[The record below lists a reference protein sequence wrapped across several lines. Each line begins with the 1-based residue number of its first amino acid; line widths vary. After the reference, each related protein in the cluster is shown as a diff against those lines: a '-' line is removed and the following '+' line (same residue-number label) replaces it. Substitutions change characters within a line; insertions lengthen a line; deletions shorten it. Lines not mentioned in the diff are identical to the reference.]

1 MFGLFS
7 GTPKNDHIIVIRNSD
22 GYIQHTLYMPMS
34 SKAVMGIT
42 TQCHTRGID
51 DFGNRFWIL
60 PKDVTMTL
68 TGPDGSTY
76 TIPGGYKI
84 TYKCD

>member
-7 GTPKNDHIIVIRNSD
+7 DKHQNDHVIVIRNSD
-22 GYIQHTLYMPMS
+22 GYIQHTLYHSLS
-34 SKAVMGIT
+34 SKAITGIT

-51 DFGNRFWIL
+51 DFGNRYWIL
-60 PKDVTMTL
+60 PKDVTLKL

-84 TYKCD
+84 TYQCD